1 MSKLRIQRISNT
13 INRPLEFVR
22 DSSQKHL
29 FTLLIAVPKTIH
41 RIPPL
46 PLFPDVTS
54 KLKPHQRCTT
64 IIAASRLICDDAIR
78 SQQTMPYELLIDS
91 PKSAVSSPRSVLWRT
106 QTKKVVAAYEFGEG
120 RPAFLFCARG
130 QNEFCGL
137 LVKFKESRWSWYF
150 TQPISTLGFNTYM
163 YIYLRAMLVS
173 NTNDAQ

>member
-1 MSKLRIQRISNT
+1 MDSTSPLIGQDTYTPIKQPATRSNVQTTNTTNIQHHKQAFGICARFIAKASLHSADRISKN
-13 INRPLEFVR
+13 
-22 DSSQKHL
+22 D
-29 FTLLIAVPKTIH
+29 
-41 RIPPL
+41 PPH
-46 PLFPDVTS
+46 PPPSPAFPDVTS

-130 QNEFCGL
+130 QNELYVVC
-137 LVKFKESRWSWYF
+137 W
-150 TQPISTLGFNTYM
+150 
-163 YIYLRAMLVS
+163 
-173 NTNDAQ
+173 